1 MRCFR
6 RKLCGIPTVTAR
18 IHTVRGIAPAP
29 RITVVGNMA
38 DVIQT
43 GGATIGM

>member
-1 MRCFR
+1 M
-6 RKLCGIPTVTAR
+6 CGIPTVTAR
-18 IHTVRGIAPAP
+18 IHSLSGIAPAP